1 MLPGWANDIA
11 AVSSILGLGVTL
23 WLLWEAR
30 KLRTACLRRVR
41 LPQLYEA
48 LKDAMAGLADPL
60 AQWDIDRKQ
69 ALYQFEQVSAHLDD
83 LLPKLDPKLREK
95 ARVLQGQLRSP
106 GVWGFWM
113 PHSPRKQLDGL
124 SAADAWQLY
133 CELSGFVTSLNNLLE
148 DSPWQQ

>member
-48 LKDAMAGLADPL
+48 LKDAIAGLAGPL
-60 AQWDIDRKQ
+60 GQWNIDRRQ
-69 ALYQFEQVSAHLDD
+69 ALYQFQQVSGHLDD
-83 LLPKLDPKLREK
+83 LFPKLDPKLREK
-95 ARVLQGQLRSP
+95 ARALQGQLRGP
-106 GVWGFWM
+106 GVWRFRM
-113 PHSPRKQLDGL
+113 PRSPRKQLDGL
-124 SAADAWQLY
+124 SADDVWQLY

-148 DSPWQQ
+148 DSSWRQ